1 MGKLYNNYDGLLD
14 KFAAFWGLVA
24 KTFADR
30 DAVFG
35 YELMNEPWCGD
46 IFEDPTLLFPGVA
59 DRRYLEPMYDKI
71 SAEVR
76 KYDDEHIIL
85 FAAVTWEVTGIGEAI
100 GFTHPPGGFDY
111 SNRLRQKELKDFS
124 VISFR
129 SVLAF
134 HNSVQTQIGS
144 HEQVYDW
151 KWQEIQRLGL
161 AGFVTETGGCCL
173 DLADEITK
181 WGYSWVHWAYKLY
194 GAWTGDSHG
203 HFSLVD
209 DNNYDCPSLESC
221 LNVDSLWQYA
231 RVFPSA
237 IAGTGKYFTFSVDT
251 SEALLVFQ
259 PDPDIEL
266 PTELRVPVR
275 WRYQAGVQ
283 IDIVP
288 PGLAHWRFGSVS
300 DGLSEEE
307 ANSTVLIT
315 LSEAWSGEE
324 LSVTVVPAK

>member
-1 MGKLYNNYDGLLD
+1 MPGERDSYQLKVRDS
-14 KFAAFWGLVA
+14 ASIALV
-24 KTFADR
+24 
-30 DAVFG
+30 
-35 YELMNEPWCGD
+35 
-46 IFEDPTLLFPGVA
+46 
-59 DRRYLEPMYDKI
+59 
-71 SAEVR
+71 
-76 KYDDEHIIL
+76 
-85 FAAVTWEVTGIGEAI
+85 
-100 GFTHPPGGFDY
+100 
-111 SNRLRQKELKDFS
+111 
-124 VISFR
+124 
-129 SVLAF
+129 
-134 HNSVQTQIGS
+134 
-144 HEQVYDW
+144 
-151 KWQEIQRLGL
+151 
-161 AGFVTETGGCCL
+161 
-173 DLADEITK
+173 
-181 WGYSWVHWAYKLY
+181 
-194 GAWTGDSHG
+194 
-203 HFSLVD
+203 
-209 DNNYDCPSLESC
+209 
-221 LNVDSLWQYA
+221 
-231 RVFPSA
+231 